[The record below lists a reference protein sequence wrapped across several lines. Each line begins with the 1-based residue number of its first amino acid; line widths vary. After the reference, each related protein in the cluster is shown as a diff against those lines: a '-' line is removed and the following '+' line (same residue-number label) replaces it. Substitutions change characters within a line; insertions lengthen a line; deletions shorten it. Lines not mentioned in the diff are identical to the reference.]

1 MIFWVAE
8 IIDLQGPREILEG
21 AGGPRGPKS
30 ILGIW
35 HDLARS
41 GTIWQDLAG
50 SGRIWHDL
58 DLELGIIR
66 SRQLPLALRLP
77 NLLITR
83 ELVN

>member
-8 IIDLQGPREILEG
+8 IINLQGPREILEG

-35 HDLARS
+35 HDLA
-41 GTIWQDLAG
+41 G
-50 SGRIWHDL
+50 SGRIWQDL
-58 DLELGIIR
+58 DLKLGIIR

-77 NLLITR
+77 NPLITR